1 MASLISLGVVGASL
15 PPITLSINPDANP
28 PTWNFS
34 KTKDPRLFLGSR
46 GSLVFTDNLRLP
58 DRCR

>member
-15 PPITLSINPDANP
+15 ASITLSINPDANP

-34 KTKDPRLFLGSR
+34 TSKI
-46 GSLVFTDNLRLP
+46 P
-58 DRCR
+58 DF